1 MPKFALLAALDD
13 SRTAAIEPDVMSEGF
28 SVLLSLGHSEKEARR
43 LVDAALEKKQNFKD
57 VQSLLQAVYE
67 QGRGS
72 DSAAP

>member
-1 MPKFALLAALDD
+1 
-13 SRTAAIEPDVMSEGF
+13 MSEGF

-67 QGRGS
+67 QQGRGG
-72 DSAAP
+72 DSVPR